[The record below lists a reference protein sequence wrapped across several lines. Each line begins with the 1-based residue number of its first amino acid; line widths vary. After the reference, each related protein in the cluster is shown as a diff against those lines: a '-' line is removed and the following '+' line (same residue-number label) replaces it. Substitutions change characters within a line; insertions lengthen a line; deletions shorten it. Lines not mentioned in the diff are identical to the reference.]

1 MFDYTGV
8 VEASAIVPAIVIT
21 LLVSYNNKLY
31 PKGKEYLLN
40 WTVVTLGLFF
50 LSIILGILECF
61 VSVLTL
67 SVSLVVLL
75 FVIYERFGEL
85 EKTPPLSP

>member
-21 LLVSYNNKLY
+21 MLVSYNNKLY
-31 PKGKEYLLN
+31 PKGKGHLLK

-50 LSIILGILECF
+50 LSIILGILESF
-61 VSVLTL
+61 ISVFTL
-67 SVSLVVLL
+67 SASLVVLL
-75 FVIYERFGEL
+75 VVIYYRFSEL
-85 EKTPPLSP
+85 EKTPQLNA